1 MHHFGATTANFAAGG
16 CGAGAASQT
25 CKATLDLGHDRLV
38 LDRTRRRYHH
48 VRPAIMRFEISM
60 QHVAVEPLQRLR
72 RTEQRT
78 PDRLVRIAELVEMLE
93 NNVVRS
99 VLRRTHFLLDDAF
112 LAFEFLRVEARIGQD
127 IAQHVERERNVG
139 PSHARNT
146 PSSQHRS
153 RH

>member
-1 MHHFGATTANFAAGG
+1 MHHFGAAAAEFRRLRLRSRRGI
-16 CGAGAASQT
+16 QT

-93 NNVVRS
+93 NDVVRS

-127 IAQHVERERNVG
+127 IAQHVERERNVQ
-139 PSHARNT
+139 PSSPARNK
-146 PSSQHRS
+146 PSSQHR
-153 RH
+153 